1 MMLDL
6 EILSYVIII
15 IGGVVTFVWT
25 LIKISEWYKKGK
37 VTRPNIILEYN
48 NDYKVSRDSEVTT
61 YNLSAKNVGEVTAE
75 NVEIRL
81 NKVIQE
87 SDSTLI
93 EDRYIVGKFDFINV
107 GDSHRFNF
115 IQDYIGR
122 EGIEDCLLTPGGRD
136 RKFPRENG
144 EFTFLISGKNLAL
157 KTVTMLME
165 WDGSLSKWSFHP
177 YIDN

>member
-1 MMLDL
+1 MMLGL
-6 EILSYVIII
+6 EILSNVIII

-37 VTRPNIILEYN
+37 VSRPNIILEYN
-48 NDYKVSRDSEVTT
+48 NDYMVSRDGEVTT
-61 YNLSAKNVGEVTAE
+61 YYLNAKNLGEVTAE

-81 NKVIQE
+81 NKAIQK
-87 SDSTLI
+87 SGITLI
-93 EDRYIVGKFDFINV
+93 EDRYIVGKFEFINV

-122 EGIEDCLLTPGGRD
+122 EGIEDCLLTPAGSD

-157 KTVTMLME
+157 KTAIMIME
-165 WDGSLSKWSFHP
+165 WDGGLSKWSFHP
-177 YIDN
+177 